1 MYQFEIVPQQATYT
15 VETSK
20 EKKTE
25 LWSAAVSWTGA
36 GKKYVDV
43 VTKKGKLTIKNPKPT
58 AIKCKIEHNLQVR
71 EIFKNE
77 DWYFLRPQTRSPRTP
92 SCPILWEKKLTSLF
106 FLEIESM
113 IAKTNFTL
121 GPIEKSIFFVQL

>member
-1 MYQFEIVPQQATYT
+1 MRTTQQNNLSLPQATYT

-43 VTKKGKLTIKNPKPT
+43 VAKKGKLTIKNPKAT
-58 AIKCKIEHNLQVR
+58 SIKCKVQHALQV
-71 EIFKNE
+71 NLNA
-77 DWYFLRPQTRSPRTP
+77 FLCLKIIRDLRHQ
-92 SCPILWEKKLTSLF
+92 
-106 FLEIESM
+106 
-113 IAKTNFTL
+113 A
-121 GPIEKSIFFVQL
+121 

>member
-1 MYQFEIVPQQATYT
+1 MRTTQQNNLSLPQATYT

-43 VTKKGKLTIKNPKPT
+43 VAKKGKLTIKNPKT
-58 AIKCKIEHNLQVR
+58 TSIKCKVQHALQVNS
-71 EIFKNE
+71 KA
-77 DWYFLRPQTRSPRTP
+77 
-92 SCPILWEKKLTSLF
+92 SLC
-106 FLEIESM
+106 LEIIRYLRHHCM
-113 IAKTNFTL
+113 MRVRL
-121 GPIEKSIFFVQL
+121 H

>member
-1 MYQFEIVPQQATYT
+1 MTQQNNLSILQATYT

-43 VTKKGKLTIKNPKPT
+43 VAKKGKLTIKNPKT
-58 AIKCKIEHNLQVR
+58 TSIKCKVQHALQVN
-71 EIFKNE
+71 FKRFFE
-77 DWYFLRPQTRSPRTP
+77 
-92 SCPILWEKKLTSLF
+92 TSLHD
-106 FLEIESM
+106 
-113 IAKTNFTL
+113 
-121 GPIEKSIFFVQL
+121 

>member
-1 MYQFEIVPQQATYT
+1 MKCHTSIIISFSPQATYS

-58 AIKCKIEHNLQVR
+58 AIKCKIEHNLQV
-71 EIFKNE
+71 
-77 DWYFLRPQTRSPRTP
+77 S
-92 SCPILWEKKLTSLF
+92 
-106 FLEIESM
+106 
-113 IAKTNFTL
+113 
-121 GPIEKSIFFVQL
+121 

>member
-1 MYQFEIVPQQATYT
+1 MKLSPHQATYT

-43 VTKKGKLTIKNPKPT
+43 VTKKGKLTIRNPKAT
-58 AIKCKIEHNLQVR
+58 AIKCKIEHALQVSPNCSVLA
-71 EIFKNE
+71 KLQH
-77 DWYFLRPQTRSPRTP
+77 FLSPGSP
-92 SCPILWEKKLTSLF
+92 
-106 FLEIESM
+106 
-113 IAKTNFTL
+113 
-121 GPIEKSIFFVQL
+121 

>member
-1 MYQFEIVPQQATYT
+1 MTQQNNRSIPQATYT

-43 VTKKGKLTIKNPKPT
+43 VAKKGKLTIKNPKT
-58 AIKCKIEHNLQVR
+58 TSIKCKVQHALQVKSKASLCLETIR
-71 EIFKNE
+71 
-77 DWYFLRPQTRSPRTP
+77 DLRHHCMMRVRSH
-92 SCPILWEKKLTSLF
+92 
-106 FLEIESM
+106 
-113 IAKTNFTL
+113 
-121 GPIEKSIFFVQL
+121 

>member
-1 MYQFEIVPQQATYT
+1 MTQQNNRSILQATYT

-43 VTKKGKLTIKNPKPT
+43 VAKKGKLTIKNPKT
-58 AIKCKIEHNLQVR
+58 TSIKCKVQHALQVNLKASLCP
-71 EIFKNE
+71 EIIR
-77 DWYFLRPQTRSPRTP
+77 DLRHHCMFRVR
-92 SCPILWEKKLTSLF
+92 LR
-106 FLEIESM
+106 
-113 IAKTNFTL
+113 
-121 GPIEKSIFFVQL
+121 

>member
-1 MYQFEIVPQQATYT
+1 MYQFEIVPHQATYT

-43 VTKKGKLTIKNPKPT
+43 VTKKGKLTIKNPKAT
-58 AIKCKIEHNLQVR
+58 AIKCKIEHALQVR
-71 EIFKNE
+71 SNSFVLSK
-77 DWYFLRPQTRSPRTP
+77 LKCLSSP
-92 SCPILWEKKLTSLF
+92 
-106 FLEIESM
+106 
-113 IAKTNFTL
+113 
-121 GPIEKSIFFVQL
+121 GPP

>member
-1 MYQFEIVPQQATYT
+1 MTQQNNRSILQATYT

-43 VTKKGKLTIKNPKPT
+43 VAKKGKLTIKNPKT
-58 AIKCKIEHNLQVR
+58 TSIKCKVQHALQVNLKASLCL
-71 EIFKNE
+71 ETIK
-77 DWYFLRPQTRSPRTP
+77 DLRHYCMMRVH
-92 SCPILWEKKLTSLF
+92 LH
-106 FLEIESM
+106 
-113 IAKTNFTL
+113 
-121 GPIEKSIFFVQL
+121 

>member
-1 MYQFEIVPQQATYT
+1 MKLFSLQATYF

-43 VTKKGKLTIKNPKPT
+43 VTKKGKLTIKNPKAT
-58 AIKCKIEHNLQVR
+58 AIKCKIEHALQV
-71 EIFKNE
+71 
-77 DWYFLRPQTRSPRTP
+77 
-92 SCPILWEKKLTSLF
+92 C
-106 FLEIESM
+106 
-113 IAKTNFTL
+113 
-121 GPIEKSIFFVQL
+121 

>member
-1 MYQFEIVPQQATYT
+1 MRTTQQNNLSLPQATYT

-43 VTKKGKLTIKNPKPT
+43 VAKKGKLTIKNPKT
-58 AIKCKIEHNLQVR
+58 TSIKCKVQHALQVKSKASLCL
-71 EIFKNE
+71 ETIK
-77 DWYFLRPQTRSPRTP
+77 DLRHYCMMRVRLQ
-92 SCPILWEKKLTSLF
+92 
-106 FLEIESM
+106 
-113 IAKTNFTL
+113 
-121 GPIEKSIFFVQL
+121 

>member
-1 MYQFEIVPQQATYT
+1 MKSHISIIITPSQATYS

-43 VTKKGKLTIKNPKPT
+43 VSKKGKLTIKNPKPT
-58 AIKCKIEHNLQVR
+58 AIKCKIEHALQVSSW
-71 EIFKNE
+71 I
-77 DWYFLRPQTRSPRTP
+77 PCQS
-92 SCPILWEKKLTSLF
+92 
-106 FLEIESM
+106 
-113 IAKTNFTL
+113 
-121 GPIEKSIFFVQL
+121 

>member
-1 MYQFEIVPQQATYT
+1 MYQFEIVPHQATYT

-43 VTKKGKLTIKNPKPT
+43 VTKKGKLTIKNPKAT
-58 AIKCKIEHNLQVR
+58 AIKCKIEHALQVSSNSCNIKPTKFVVPR
-71 EIFKNE
+71 AT
-77 DWYFLRPQTRSPRTP
+77 LRSP
-92 SCPILWEKKLTSLF
+92 SLR
-106 FLEIESM
+106 
-113 IAKTNFTL
+113 
-121 GPIEKSIFFVQL
+121 

>member
-1 MYQFEIVPQQATYT
+1 MTQQNNRSILQATYT

-43 VTKKGKLTIKNPKPT
+43 VAKKGKLTIKNPKAT
-58 AIKCKIEHNLQVR
+58 SIKCKVQHALQV
-71 EIFKNE
+71 N
-77 DWYFLRPQTRSPRTP
+77 
-92 SCPILWEKKLTSLF
+92 F
-106 FLEIESM
+106 FLVPRNYQRFETPLHDEC
-113 IAKTNFTL
+113 AFALKAL
-121 GPIEKSIFFVQL
+121 

>member
-1 MYQFEIVPQQATYT
+1 MTQQNNRSIPQATYT

-43 VTKKGKLTIKNPKPT
+43 VAKKGKLTIKNPKT
-58 AIKCKIEHNLQVR
+58 TSIKCKVQHALQVSFKASFCL
-71 EIFKNE
+71 EIFRV
-77 DWYFLRPQTRSPRTP
+77 LRHHCMMRVR
-92 SCPILWEKKLTSLF
+92 LH
-106 FLEIESM
+106 
-113 IAKTNFTL
+113 
-121 GPIEKSIFFVQL
+121 

>member
-1 MYQFEIVPQQATYT
+1 MKLFFPSSQATYS

-43 VTKKGKLTIKNPKPT
+43 VTKKGKLTIKNPKAT
-58 AIKCKIEHNLQVR
+58 AIKCKIEHALQVGL
-71 EIFKNE
+71 IS
-77 DWYFLRPQTRSPRTP
+77 Q
-92 SCPILWEKKLTSLF
+92 LF
-106 FLEIESM
+106 FSFSELTGLIESSL
-113 IAKTNFTL
+113 AL
-121 GPIEKSIFFVQL
+121 D

>member
-1 MYQFEIVPQQATYT
+1 MIYNLLSSQATYS

-43 VTKKGKLTIKNPKPT
+43 VTKKGKLSIKNPKAT
-58 AIKCKIEHNLQVR
+58 AIKCKIEHNLQVSW
-71 EIFKNE
+71 ISFP
-77 DWYFLRPQTRSPRTP
+77 LAIIT
-92 SCPILWEKKLTSLF
+92 
-106 FLEIESM
+106 
-113 IAKTNFTL
+113 FTL
-121 GPIEKSIFFVQL
+121 FVVHRATLRSLSLQ

>member
-1 MYQFEIVPQQATYT
+1 MGAISFRNPTGQPLTGGPVSILARQNEEAESKFMVQAMMKFTGPEKPIIVEITRAMDVQATYT

-43 VTKKGKLTIKNPKPT
+43 AIKNPKAT
-58 AIKCKIEHNLQVR
+58 AIKCKIEHALQGH
-71 EIFKNE
+71 
-77 DWYFLRPQTRSPRTP
+77 L
-92 SCPILWEKKLTSLF
+92 
-106 FLEIESM
+106 
-113 IAKTNFTL
+113 
-121 GPIEKSIFFVQL
+121 EKSKPAVKEVTE

>member
-1 MYQFEIVPQQATYT
+1 MKCHTSIIISFSPQATYS

-58 AIKCKIEHNLQVR
+58 AIKCKIEHALQVCWLSFPLTKMR
-71 EIFKNE
+71 PTISFV
-77 DWYFLRPQTRSPRTP
+77 LRATLRSR
-92 SCPILWEKKLTSLF
+92 SL
-106 FLEIESM
+106 
-113 IAKTNFTL
+113 
-121 GPIEKSIFFVQL
+121 Q

>member
-1 MYQFEIVPQQATYT
+1 MKLSPHQATYT

-43 VTKKGKLTIKNPKPT
+43 VTKKGKLTIKNPKAT
-58 AIKCKIEHNLQVR
+58 AIKCKIEHALQVSSNSCIVKTKMFVVPR
-71 EIFKNE
+71 AT
-77 DWYFLRPQTRSPRTP
+77 LRSP
-92 SCPILWEKKLTSLF
+92 SL
-106 FLEIESM
+106 
-113 IAKTNFTL
+113 
-121 GPIEKSIFFVQL
+121 Q

>member
-1 MYQFEIVPQQATYT
+1 MRTTQQNNLSLPQATYT

-43 VTKKGKLTIKNPKPT
+43 VAKKSKLTIKNPKT
-58 AIKCKIEHNLQVR
+58 TSIKCKVQHALQVNLIASLCLKIIR
-71 EIFKNE
+71 
-77 DWYFLRPQTRSPRTP
+77 DLRHHCMMRVR
-92 SCPILWEKKLTSLF
+92 LH
-106 FLEIESM
+106 
-113 IAKTNFTL
+113 
-121 GPIEKSIFFVQL
+121 